1 MIQKISIFIT
11 IVILS
16 FNICFAQQNQQRR
29 KTDMLEL
36 PAYSNKFSHQVI
48 YHFAY
53 TTSYNKKHKIPNW
66 VAWKLSGE
74 NVTNNLYERDKYFY
88 PDPNVLN
95 CPDGSSYEYSKY
107 QYARGHMCPAGD
119 NKWSKDA
126 IFQCNYMTNICPQQP
141 KLNNGS
147 WKKLEERCRTWAKLY
162 KEIYIVCGPIIP
174 KRVTKR
180 IGSLGI
186 TVPQQFF
193 KAIMR
198 IDKKGNY
205 YMIGYLFSQDDKRKI
220 LSIDE
225 IERIAEV
232 DLFHNIPDH
241 IETKVEAMV
250 DTSNWLHYDR

>member
-1 MIQKISIFIT
+1 MIQKIIIFIT
-11 IVILS
+11 IVALS

-66 VAWKLSGE
+66 VAWRLLGE
-74 NVTNNLYERDKYFY
+74 NVVNNLYERDKSFY
-88 PDPNVLN
+88 PDPNVLD

-147 WKKLEERCRTWAKLY
+147 WKKLEERCSADSA
-162 KEIYIVCGPIIP
+162 EA
-174 KRVTKR
+174 
-180 IGSLGI
+180 
-186 TVPQQFF
+186 VP
-193 KAIMR
+193 
-198 IDKKGNY
+198 
-205 YMIGYLFSQDDKRKI
+205 S
-220 LSIDE
+220 
-225 IERIAEV
+225 
-232 DLFHNIPDH
+232 
-241 IETKVEAMV
+241 
-250 DTSNWLHYDR
+250 